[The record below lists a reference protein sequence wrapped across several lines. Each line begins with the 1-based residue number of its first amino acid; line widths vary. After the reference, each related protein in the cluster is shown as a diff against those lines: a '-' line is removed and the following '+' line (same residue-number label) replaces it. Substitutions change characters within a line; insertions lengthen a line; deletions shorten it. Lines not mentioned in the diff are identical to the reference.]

1 MRCRSIKNFI
11 FLCFGLLSF
20 SSYSSNIAIIIDDM
34 GNTLRDSAAFALP
47 TEVAFSILPLKA
59 LSSVYS
65 EKAAQQQ
72 REVMLHMPMES
83 LAGKQLGPGAIT
95 SDMQPG
101 AITATLLSA
110 LNSVPN
116 AIGLNN
122 HMGSKLT
129 QLTQPMTTTMIFLQ
143 QHDLFFVDSR
153 TTRYTKAENIA
164 IEHGVM
170 ATKRNVFLDH
180 SVNIEK
186 IDEQFERLIRLS
198 KKQGF
203 AIGIAHPHPQ
213 TVKYLKSAL
222 PTLRTRNI
230 QLVTV
235 SEIIQLQLIAKAEN
249 LNKHKSMIFE

>member
-1 MRCRSIKNFI
+1 M
-11 FLCFGLLSF
+11 SF
-20 SSYSSNIAIIIDDM
+20 SSNSANIAIIIDDM
-34 GNTLRDSAAFALP
+34 GNTKRDSAAFALP
-47 TEVAFSILPLKA
+47 TEVVFSILPLKV

-65 EKAAQQQ
+65 KKAAQQK

-101 AITATLLSA
+101 AIKETLMLA

-129 QLTQPMTTTMIFLQ
+129 QLTQPMTITMMFLQ

-164 IEHGVM
+164 IEQGVL

-180 SVNIEK
+180 SVNPK
-186 IDEQFERLIRLS
+186 SIDEQFERLIRLS
-198 KKQGF
+198 KKYGF
-203 AIGIAHPHPQ
+203 AVGIAHPYPQ
-213 TVKYLKSAL
+213 TVKYLKEAL
-222 PTLRTRNI
+222 PTLHTRNI
-230 QLVTV
+230 RLVTV
-235 SEIIQLQLIAKAEN
+235 SEIIQLQLVAKAEDLDN
-249 LNKHKSMIFE
+249 RKPMVFE